1 MPTYRV
7 GRTFIVESGHLL
19 SQHPERCRFPH
30 GHTRTVEVVVSG
42 DRLDSHGM
50 LVDFKALKLA
60 LSAEIDK
67 FDHAMAI
74 NSNDPLLPE
83 LRRLYP
89 ADATVVFDAEEPTTE
104 VIARHLFER
113 IGAIL
118 AGGFAESP
126 YEIPAGSVKL
136 ERLRVSETPSTWA
149 EVSE

>member
-1 MPTYRV
+1 M
-7 GRTFIVESGHLL
+7 ESGHLL

-42 DRLDSHGM
+42 DQLDSHGM

-60 LSAEIDK
+60 LSAEIEK

-83 LRRLYP
+83 LQRLYP
-89 ADATVVFDAEEPTTE
+89 ADATVVFEAEEPTTE

-118 AGGFAESP
+118 AAGFAEAP
-126 YEIPAGSVKL
+126 YVIPAGSVKL
-136 ERLRVSETPSTWA
+136 ERLRVTETPSTWA